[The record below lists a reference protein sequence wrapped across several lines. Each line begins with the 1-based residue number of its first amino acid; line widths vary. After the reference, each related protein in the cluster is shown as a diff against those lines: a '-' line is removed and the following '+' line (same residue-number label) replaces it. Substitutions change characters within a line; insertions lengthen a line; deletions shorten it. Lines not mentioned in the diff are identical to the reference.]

1 MYRLNFAGP
10 VLISVHFRM
19 SDTIR
24 ILDYHSHVVKQ
35 INTVVQMILPYADRI
50 IPIER
55 QRILKSHDR
64 EK

>member
-1 MYRLNFAGP
+1 
-10 VLISVHFRM
+10 M